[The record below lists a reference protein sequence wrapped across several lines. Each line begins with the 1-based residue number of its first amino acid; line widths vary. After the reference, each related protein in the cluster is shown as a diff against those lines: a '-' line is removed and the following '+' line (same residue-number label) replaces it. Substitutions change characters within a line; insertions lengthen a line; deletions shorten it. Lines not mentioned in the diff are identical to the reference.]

1 MIERID
7 HYAAAV
13 SMLKDAEMTKGM
25 DLIAAIV
32 QGAQVHATLA
42 LVEQQRIANLIALA
56 QMPGEDDE
64 NADYLA
70 GRAMHALIEYK
81 LSEAT
86 QFSDADEYPVV
97 QDEIKEALG
106 L

>member
-1 MIERID
+1 MTERID

-13 SMLKDAEMTKGM
+13 SMLKDAEMSNGV

-42 LVEQQRIANLIALA
+42 LAEQQRIANLIALHQEGFA
-56 QMPGEDDE
+56 SS
-64 NADYLA
+64 
-70 GRAMHALIEYK
+70 ALTT
-81 LSEAT
+81 SQWAT
-86 QFSDADEYPVV
+86 VLT
-97 QDEIKEALG
+97 EIKEGLG